1 MDNLEREI
9 PQVEIDLLYEI
20 MTTHEGP
27 TDAHLDS
34 VPLLTRCAWARIGLR
49 DSLYNRNNQ
58 GCVQVL
64 NLNPSHSFGE
74 ETTRPVTSVWT
85 LSQYSSH
92 HRAAAA
98 TGGATQ
104 PVIESEVTHLN
115 SFNCSLTQRLNF
127 PDPPLIFTSDCPNR
141 RVTDTH
147 SDADECVLAWLSAP
161 DIVTQTR
168 VPTLSSLPFKLR
180 CQSPQTSSA
189 TGATTF
195 NE

>member
-1 MDNLEREI
+1 MKSWR
-9 PQVEIDLLYEI
+9 
-20 MTTHEGP
+20 
-27 TDAHLDS
+27 
-34 VPLLTRCAWARIGLR
+34 LTRVQQTLTLTVF
-49 DSLYNRNNQ
+49 LYWHAVHGHVLVSVIPFTTGTTR
-58 GCVQVL
+58 GCVQVR

-127 PDPPLIFTSDCPNR
+127 PDPPLIVTSDCPNR

-195 NE
+195 N